1 LQDFNLNAL
10 RGFIFLPCGEKVTT
24 TQQTTTNKTT
34 AICLTEQT
42 KNMKNKKTF
51 NMKKPICVRSSVH
64 VKPAASFN
72 EWQQSLKEERDFLR
86 LIDGLKSQ
94 VKTGRTI

>member
-1 LQDFNLNAL
+1 
-10 RGFIFLPCGEKVTT
+10 
-24 TQQTTTNKTT
+24 
-34 AICLTEQT
+34 
-42 KNMKNKKTF
+42 MKNKKTF
-51 NMKKPICVRSSVH
+51 KMKKPICVRSSVH